1 MTTEGSMKQSTHQS
15 IRFGVSRNQSDIHV
29 MAYVSK
35 IDGEPDCVNLG
46 ITKGNFSLG
55 EGLTPAVAR
64 ELAEALLKAA
74 DQVDTW
80 LAEVSSKVP
89 Q

>member
-1 MTTEGSMKQSTHQS
+1 MKKTTHHNVRYGHGTY
-15 IRFGVSRNQSDIHV
+15 NADIHV

-35 IDGEPDCVNLG
+35 VDGEPDCVNLG
-46 ITKGNFSLG
+46 ITKGGFSLG

-64 ELAEALLKAA
+64 DLAAALLKAA
-74 DQVDTW
+74 DQVDAW
-80 LAEVSSKVP
+80 LAQPAELEP